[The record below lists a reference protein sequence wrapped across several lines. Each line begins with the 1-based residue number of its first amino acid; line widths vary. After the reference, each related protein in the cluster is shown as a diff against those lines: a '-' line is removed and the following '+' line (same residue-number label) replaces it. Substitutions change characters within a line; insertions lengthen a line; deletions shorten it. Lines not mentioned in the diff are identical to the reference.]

1 MAAMRYCAR
10 SGCGRPLPAEATG
23 RRRYCTPACR
33 QAEHRD
39 RHGVPAA
46 SGRVDVGQLAGLDRL
61 LAATAGELARLAT
74 LAEDAESAP
83 DTTAR
88 CYYVSRL
95 TDLTGDVVRAAVA
108 RDRAAGLSWDEIGEW
123 LGLHRDTARARY
135 RDTLAEL
142 TARPGAPRRPGR

>member
-1 MAAMRYCAR
+1 MAVTRYCAR
-10 SGCGRPLPAEATG
+10 SGCGRALPAEASG

-33 QAEHRD
+33 QADHRD

-46 SGRVDVGQLAGLDRL
+46 GPVDVGQLVALDRL

-74 LAEDAESAP
+74 LAEEAESAP
-83 DTTAR
+83 ESTAR

-108 RDRAAGLSWDEIGEW
+108 RDRAGGLSWDEIGEW

-142 TARPGAPRRPGR
+142 TAPSGSRSRTA